1 VVCTEKGPTEKG
13 SDDVRNDEELIEKR
27 VWGRVD
33 DRS

>member
-1 VVCTEKGPTEKG
+1 VAYSEKGPREKG
-13 SDDVRNDEELIEKR
+13 SEDVRNEELIEKR